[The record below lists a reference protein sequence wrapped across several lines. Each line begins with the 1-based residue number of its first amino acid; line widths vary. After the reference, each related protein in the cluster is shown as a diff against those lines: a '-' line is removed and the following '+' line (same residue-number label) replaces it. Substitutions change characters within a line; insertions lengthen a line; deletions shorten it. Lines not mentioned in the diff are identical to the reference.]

1 MKRAVSISMLIG
13 YLLIVCT
20 FLSLKIENTMIIHA
34 VTHQLNAVTENTVS
48 DSALFSDDS
57 GKHLYYVEEGIG
69 WDNGLRVKEFEED
82 LYSHNLGTRTVD
94 LSMYYDWNVIMTASR
109 QPQAGEKIQ
118 VIENRSTE
126 RDRYLLIYPNGTPSN
141 LADIAEADLIAISD
155 NAAVVEL
162 ENASTPFFEHEAKSI
177 LAPYQQQG
185 WRIYSLNCVAQF
197 ADCIPTLALVLVLLL
212 IPLVLLV
219 LSCLMRHSQAI
230 VLWINAGIAF
240 ILMVIAF
247 YLISTITLPSSLLP
261 ANHIFDWNHYNLLF
275 SEIGTALRQLK
286 LTETLS
292 MLKNVSN
299 TSIWIVSV
307 GIGIVV
313 MFAIF
318 ELLMQVRRWYRDTGA
333 FTYAYPNRLRERTK

>member
-48 DSALFSDDS
+48 DSALFSDDN

-69 WDNGLRVKEFEED
+69 WDDGLRAKEFEED

-109 QPQAGEKIQ
+109 QPQTGEKIE

-141 LADIAEADLIAISD
+141 LSNITEAKLIAISD
-155 NAAVVEL
+155 NAVVVEV
-162 ENASTPFFEHEAKSI
+162 ENACTPFLEHEAKSI

-185 WRIYSLNCVAQF
+185 WRVYSLNCVEQF
-197 ADCIPTLALVLVLLL
+197 ADCLPTLALALVLLL
-212 IPLVLLV
+212 IPLISLV
-219 LSCLMRHSQAI
+219 LSCIMRHLQAT
-230 VLWINAGIAF
+230 VLWINAGMSF
-240 ILMVIAF
+240 VLMAIAF
-247 YLISTITLPSSLLP
+247 YFIFPITLPNSLLP
-261 ANHIFDWNHYNLLF
+261 ANQVFDWNHYSTQS
-275 SEIGTALRQLK
+275 SEICIALRQLE
-286 LTETLS
+286 LTDTLT
-292 MLKNVSN
+292 LLENTSN
-299 TSIWIVSV
+299 TAMWTVF
-307 GIGIVV
+307 IGV
-313 MFAIF
+313 AIAT
-318 ELLMQVRRWYRDTGA
+318 LLDGFMLLFQKKFFGGRIED
-333 FTYAYPNRLRERTK
+333 K

>member
-69 WDNGLRVKEFEED
+69 WDDGLRVKEFEED

-126 RDRYLLIYPNGTPSN
+126 RDLYLLVYPNGTPSN
-141 LADIAEADLIAISD
+141 LSAITEAKLIAVSD

-162 ENASTPFFEHEAKSI
+162 ENATTPFFEHEAKSI

-197 ADCIPTLALVLVLLL
+197 VECIPTFVLAFVLLL
-212 IPLVLLV
+212 IPLFLLV
-219 LSCLMRHSQAI
+219 PSCMIRHSKAT
-230 VLWINAGIAF
+230 VLWINAGISSV
-240 ILMVIAF
+240 LMAIAF
-247 YLISTITLPSSLLP
+247 YFISPITLPISLLP
-261 ANHIFDWNHYNLLF
+261 ANHIFDWNHYSLIF
-275 SEIGTALRQLK
+275 SEIGTALRQLE
-286 LTETLS
+286 LTDTMF
-292 MLKNVSN
+292 MLENAGN
-299 TSIWIVSV
+299 TAIWIISV
-307 GIGIVV
+307 GIGIVTL
-313 MFAIF
+313 FAIF
-318 ELLMQVRRWYRDTGA
+318 ELLLQKIICRD
-333 FTYAYPNRLRERTK
+333 RICEK

>member
-34 VTHQLNAVTENTVS
+34 ATHQLNAVTENTVS

-69 WDNGLRVKEFEED
+69 WDDGLRVKEFEED

-141 LADIAEADLIAISD
+141 LANITEAELIAIND
-155 NAAVVEL
+155 NAAIVEL
-162 ENASTPFFEHEAKSI
+162 ENASTPFLEHEAKSI

-185 WRIYSLNCVAQF
+185 WRVYSLNCVAQF
-197 ADCIPTLALVLVLLL
+197 ADCIPTLALALVLLL

-219 LSCLMRHSQAI
+219 LSCLMRSSQAI
-230 VLWINAGIAF
+230 VLWINAGISLA
-240 ILMVIAF
+240 LMATAF
-247 YLISTITLPSSLLP
+247 YFISTITLPSSLLP
-261 ANHIFDWNHYNLLF
+261 ANHIFDWNHYSLLF
-275 SEIGTALRQLK
+275 SEIGTALKPLDLLDTFPCLK
-286 LTETLS
+286 
-292 MLKNVSN
+292 ML
-299 TSIWIVSV
+299 
-307 GIGIVV
+307 
-313 MFAIF
+313 AI
-318 ELLMQVRRWYRDTGA
+318 A
-333 FTYAYPNRLRERTK
+333 

>member
-20 FLSLKIENTMIIHA
+20 LLSLKIESTMMIQA
-34 VTHQLNAVTENTVS
+34 VTLPLNAVTENTVS
-48 DSALFSDDS
+48 ASALFSDGH

-69 WDNGLRVKEFEED
+69 WDDGLRVKEFEKN
-82 LYSHNLGTRTVD
+82 LYSHNLGARTVD

-126 RDRYLLIYPNGTPSN
+126 RDCYLLVYPNGTPSN
-141 LADIAEADLIAISD
+141 LSAITEAKLIAVSD

-162 ENASTPFFEHEAKSI
+162 ENATTPFFEHEAKSI

-185 WRIYSLNCVAQF
+185 WRVYSLNCVTQF
-197 ADCIPTLALVLVLLL
+197 VDYIPTLTLTLVLLL
-212 IPLVLLV
+212 IPLVSLV
-219 LSCLMRHSQAI
+219 LSCIMRHSQAI

-261 ANHIFDWNHYNLLF
+261 ANHIFDWNHYSLLF
-275 SEIGTALRQLK
+275 SEIGTALKPLDLLDTFPCLK
-286 LTETLS
+286 
-292 MLKNVSN
+292 ML
-299 TSIWIVSV
+299 
-307 GIGIVV
+307 
-313 MFAIF
+313 AI
-318 ELLMQVRRWYRDTGA
+318 A
-333 FTYAYPNRLRERTK
+333 

>member
-1 MKRAVSISMLIG
+1 MKRAVSISALIG
-13 YLLIVCT
+13 YLLVVCT
-20 FLSLKIENTMIIHA
+20 FLSLKIENAMMIQA

-69 WDNGLRVKEFEED
+69 WDNGLRVQEFEKN
-82 LYSHNLGTRTVD
+82 LYSHNLGARTVD

-126 RDRYLLIYPNGTPSN
+126 RDRYLLVYPNGTPSN
-141 LADIAEADLIAISD
+141 LSAITEAKLIAVSD

-162 ENASTPFFEHEAKSI
+162 ENATTPFFEHEAKSI

-197 ADCIPTLALVLVLLL
+197 ADCIPTLALALVLLL

-219 LSCLMRHSQAI
+219 LSCLMRSSQAI
-230 VLWINAGIAF
+230 VLWINAGISLA
-240 ILMVIAF
+240 LMATAF
-247 YLISTITLPSSLLP
+247 YFISTITLPSSLLP
-261 ANHIFDWNHYNLLF
+261 ANQVFDWNHYSTLS
-275 SEIGTALRQLK
+275 SEIGIALRQLE
-286 LTETLS
+286 LADTLS
-292 MLKNVSN
+292 MLENAGN
-299 TSIWIVSV
+299 TAIWIVLV
-307 GIGIVV
+307 GTAVAAL
-313 MFAIF
+313 FAIF
-318 ELLMQVRRWYRDTGA
+318 ELLLQKIICRD
-333 FTYAYPNRLRERTK
+333 RICEK